1 MMLPGWAMVC
11 WQVRGP
17 GSGYVM
23 VVPDVRG
30 REVARPGG
38 QLQGARRGAGPGVWA
53 RLRPQL
59 RLTL

>member
-17 GSGYVM
+17 RSYVM

-38 QLQGARRGAGPGVWA
+38 QLQGARRGAGPGIRP

-59 RLTL
+59 RLTI